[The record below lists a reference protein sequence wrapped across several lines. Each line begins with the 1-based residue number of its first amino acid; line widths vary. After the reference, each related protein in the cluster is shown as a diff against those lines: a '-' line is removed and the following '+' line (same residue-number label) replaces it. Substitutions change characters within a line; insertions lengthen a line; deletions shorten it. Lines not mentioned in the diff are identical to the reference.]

1 MWRQNLGVDIQLR
14 NTEWK
19 VYLSQLTRVDYQIAR
34 RAWTADYPDPN
45 TFIDMFIT
53 KSGNNNTK
61 WSNAA
66 YDKLVEDA
74 ARTRDPKARLEL
86 LQKAEAILMDELPV
100 VPVYFYV
107 SQTMWRSKTK
117 GLFENPLNVHPLKEI
132 LHEDGA
138 KPFVMNVGAEPQTL
152 DPNVQRGVPE
162 HRVNISL
169 FEGLTTYHPQTLD
182 AQPGVAESWSSNP
195 DGTVWTFKLRDSKW
209 SNGRSVTASDFVY
222 GWRRQ
227 IDPKLASDYAYIVF
241 SYLKNAKAY
250 YNGASADLTLKDFGS
265 LADDKR
271 AEAAKDLPDQVQVRH
286 AEVLKKAAAVEKN
299 ADIKAVLEKAL
310 AAASG
315 RKDVPVEDI
324 GVRAVDDRT
333 LVVELEAP
341 TPFFLYLT
349 SFFTYFPIPREAV
362 EKHGDKWTRPE
373 NIVCNGPF
381 VLKEWV
387 PNDHLL
393 AERNPTYWDVAKVK
407 QPQIRFL
414 VMDNVS
420 TGFNQFRSGQSDYI
434 DTVPLEF
441 VDELKKDPDFHSI
454 PYLTTYYYSFNVTH
468 KPLDDKRV
476 RRALALSIDRETI
489 TAKILK
495 GGQTP
500 AYSMVPPGMAGYT
513 PQTFTQTK

>member
-1 MWRQNLGVDIQLR
+1 
-14 NTEWK
+14 
-19 VYLSQLTRVDYQIAR
+19 
-34 RAWTADYPDPN
+34 
-45 TFIDMFIT
+45 
-53 KSGNNNTK
+53 
-61 WSNAA
+61 
-66 YDKLVEDA
+66 
-74 ARTRDPKARLEL
+74 
-86 LQKAEAILMDELPV
+86 
-100 VPVYFYV
+100 
-107 SQTMWRSKTK
+107 
-117 GLFENPLNVHPLKEI
+117 
-132 LHEDGA
+132 
-138 KPFVMNVGAEPQTL
+138 
-152 DPNVQRGVPE
+152 
-162 HRVNISL
+162 
-169 FEGLTTYHPQTLD
+169 
-182 AQPGVAESWSSNP
+182 
-195 DGTVWTFKLRDSKW
+195 
-209 SNGRSVTASDFVY
+209 
-222 GWRRQ
+222 
-227 IDPKLASDYAYIVF
+227 
-241 SYLKNAKAY
+241 
-250 YNGASADLTLKDFGS
+250 
-265 LADDKR
+265 
-271 AEAAKDLPDQVQVRH
+271 
-286 AEVLKKAAAVEKN
+286 
-299 ADIKAVLEKAL
+299 
-310 AAASG
+310 
-315 RKDVPVEDI
+315 VEDI

-500 AYSMVPPGMAGYT
+500 AYSMVPPGLAGYT